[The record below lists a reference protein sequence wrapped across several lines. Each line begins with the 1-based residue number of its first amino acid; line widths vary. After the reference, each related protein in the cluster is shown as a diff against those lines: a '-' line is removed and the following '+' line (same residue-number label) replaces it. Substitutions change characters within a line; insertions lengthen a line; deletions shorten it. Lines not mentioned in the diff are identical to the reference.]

1 MVQGAQY
8 ERELRHVLAGIPDG
22 VRAVTRSCTESERAQ
37 ARLVIEKPFLVVRAA
52 GSGIEGS
59 GDLLAL
65 RGDICFPIEVK
76 TSKEKKIYLSGRLA
90 EQYSALENIGKKCGL
105 MPLYAFRLK
114 GVRGDSW
121 RIFRIDSGELEG
133 KLSILARRIPVC
145 PLTSTGKPHLFWDQ
159 GMPLHKF
166 LALVC
171 RETEQKKSV
180 FNPIQERT
188 ITEEITHKL
197 ETETPHWMKGF
208 IR

>member
-90 EQYSALENIGKKCGL
+90 EQYSALEKIGEKCGL

-171 RETEQKKSV
+171 RETEQKKSM

-188 ITEEITHKL
+188 ITEEITFES

>member
-1 MVQGAQY
+1 
-8 ERELRHVLAGIPDG
+8 
-22 VRAVTRSCTESERAQ
+22 
-37 ARLVIEKPFLVVRAA
+37 
-52 GSGIEGS
+52 
-59 GDLLAL
+59 
-65 RGDICFPIEVK
+65 
-76 TSKEKKIYLSGRLA
+76 
-90 EQYSALENIGKKCGL
+90 

>member
-1 MVQGAQY
+1 M
-8 ERELRHVLAGIPDG
+8 
-22 VRAVTRSCTESERAQ
+22 
-37 ARLVIEKPFLVVRAA
+37 
-52 GSGIEGS
+52 
-59 GDLLAL
+59 
-65 RGDICFPIEVK
+65 
-76 TSKEKKIYLSGRLA
+76 KIG
-90 EQYSALENIGKKCGL
+90 EKCGL

-171 RETEQKKSV
+171 RETEQKKSM

-188 ITEEITHKL
+188 ITEEITFES